1 MKIYAL
7 WQSRRTLAV
16 ISTAA
21 VLAGCVTTSTVENP
35 YQNANGDNAQSVKVS
50 RDSKLRDN
58 DTIEKQNCPTIFYI
72 NDTAVGQFFV
82 KDRAEY
88 HLPPAK
94 YLFTVKNCK
103 GNSAAHALN
112 VNISSAPHSSE
123 YVLTLD
129 GHGRPFI
136 VEKPISAGRPNR

>member
-7 WQSRRTLAV
+7 WHFRRSFAV

-21 VLAGCVTTSTVENP
+21 LLAGCVTANTVENP
-35 YQNANGDNAQSVKVS
+35 YQNPNGDNAQSVKVS

-72 NDTAVGQFFV
+72 NDAQVGQYFV
-82 KDRAEY
+82 NDRAEY
-88 HLPPAK
+88 HLPPASYQFK
-94 YLFTVKNCK
+94 VKNCK

-112 VNISSAPHSSE
+112 VNISSQPHSSE
-123 YVLTLD
+123 YILTLD

-136 VEKPISAGRPNR
+136 IEKPLNRLRSN